1 MFFCIILYILLS
13 LKKVSKILIN
23 VVIISYLD
31 IKVFFNTCITKVKLF
46 LLLFKFSLSKVV
58 KPKTIIFKWFFT
70 NYKNL

>member
-58 KPKTIIFKWFFT
+58 KLKTIIFKWFFT